1 LVIVLVGLDEF
12 ASPLSE
18 GRL

>member
-1 LVIVLVGLDEF
+1 VIVLVGLDEF